1 MLTNKKQKQ
10 EDKVMKNKGSV
21 FIMVILALLLI
32 SPLDV
37 IPDFI
42 PLVGLLDD
50 ILYGLGI
57 FAGVLKMISERHVKS
72 EPEVVI
78 DAEQWDNNRPY

>member
-1 MLTNKKQKQ
+1 
-10 EDKVMKNKGSV
+10 MKNKGSV
-21 FIMVILALLLI
+21 IVMAILALLII
-32 SPLDV
+32 SPIDV

-42 PLVGLLDD
+42 PLVGILDD

-57 FAGVLKMISERHVKS
+57 LTGVLKMISDRRVKT

-78 DAEQWDNNRPY
+78 DAQQWDNNRQ

>member
-1 MLTNKKQKQ
+1 
-10 EDKVMKNKGSV
+10 MKNKGGV
-21 FIMVILALLLI
+21 IVMIILAMLI
-32 SPLDV
+32 LSPIDV

-57 FAGVLKMISERHVKS
+57 FAGVLKLISERRMNS

-78 DAEQWDNNRPY
+78 DAQQWDNNRQ

>member
-1 MLTNKKQKQ
+1 
-10 EDKVMKNKGSV
+10 MKNKGIV
-21 FIMVILALLLI
+21 FIMVILALLII

-57 FAGVLKMISERHVKS
+57 FAGVLKMISERYVKS

-78 DAEQWDNNRPY
+78 DAEQWDNNRQY

>member
-1 MLTNKKQKQ
+1 
-10 EDKVMKNKGSV
+10 MKNKGSV
-21 FIMVILALLLI
+21 FIMVILALLII

-57 FAGVLKMISERHVKS
+57 FAGVLKMISERYVKS

>member
-1 MLTNKKQKQ
+1 
-10 EDKVMKNKGSV
+10 MKNKGSV
-21 FIMVILALLLI
+21 MVMAILALLII
-32 SPLDV
+32 SPIDV

-42 PLVGLLDD
+42 PLVGILDD

-57 FAGVLKMISERHVKS
+57 LTGVLKMISDRRVKT

-78 DAEQWDNNRPY
+78 DAQQWDNNRQ

>member
-1 MLTNKKQKQ
+1 
-10 EDKVMKNKGSV
+10 MKNKGSV

-42 PLVGLLDD
+42 PLVGILDD

-57 FAGVLKMISERHVKS
+57 FAGVLKLISERRSVNS
-72 EPEVVI
+72 EPEIII
-78 DAEQWDNNRPY
+78 DAEQWDNS

>member
-1 MLTNKKQKQ
+1 
-10 EDKVMKNKGSV
+10 MKNKGSV

-57 FAGVLKMISERHVKS
+57 FAGVLKMISERYVKS